1 MENQNQNEGQNI
13 QNNIFTQWLEKLQ
26 QESWQLEL
34 IISSIALYLIYEAR
48 DYLEYFAV
56 YSVMYD
62 HFDFNYFDFAS
73 DIFHGSWVIFII
85 NLVIHILSRGFWIG
99 AIGLRYVSGEVDF
112 KALKYSE
119 IFEKHLEKKVG
130 RFDAYIEKLE
140 RFCSIMYAYTFLLF
154 FIFVSIM
161 AYFGVLMLIL
171 QGVDMATEN
180 LEDQNKALFIG
191 LMGMAYFVFGLIY
204 AIDAVFM
211 GAFKKVKDKTISKI
225 YFYIYRVFNVITLS
239 FFYRS
244 LVYNFIDNAYSRRF
258 IWFSVPYFVIVF
270 LLIPNIKVVNSANF
284 PIPEG
289 CLDCPDEK
297 LVLWTH
303 YDDLR
308 AAYLQ
313 NNQVDK
319 ENSIIS
325 LVSLGKYEVSDNYQ
339 TIFLRMIGEDNAY
352 LEKIMGVQPNLK
364 TGFIMEIQNEYVE
377 DSTEENIIKYFTK
390 ENARLSKL
398 RMESK
403 DERIK
408 SAISRQVDSLKDV
421 KKDSLDRYYKQINDL
436 RLQSFLTI
444 FDMEIDGIPYTD
456 SLSCR
461 WFIHPNKGEKGVL
474 CYFPVKNMPPGWH
487 KVHVKRKKY
496 EERYDD
502 RLKQKRDTFLIE
514 HTEVPFFKKN

>member
-1 MENQNQNEGQNI
+1 MSENEI
-13 QNNIFTQWLEKLQ
+13 QPKQENFFTQWLEKLQ

-48 DYLEYFAV
+48 DYLESFAV
-56 YSVMYD
+56 YAEMYD
-62 HFDFNYFDFAS
+62 HFEINPFGFAS
-73 DIFHGSWVIFII
+73 DVFYGSWIIFIT

-161 AYFGVLMLIL
+161 AYFGVLVLIT
-171 QGVDMATEN
+171 QGIDMVSEN
-180 LEDQNKALFIG
+180 LEDQEKGMFIG
-191 LMGMAYFVFGLIY
+191 LIGLAYLVFGLIY
-204 AIDAVFM
+204 AIDVVFM
-211 GAFKKVKDKTISKI
+211 GAFKKVKDKTLSKI
-225 YFYIYRVFNVITLS
+225 YFYIYRVFNIITLS

-258 IWFSVPYFVIVF
+258 IWASIPYFVIVF

-297 LVLWTH
+297 LVMWTQ

-319 ENSIIS
+319 EKSIIS
-325 LVSLGKYEVSDNYQ
+325 LVSLGKYEVTDHYQ
-339 TIFLRMIGEDNAY
+339 SIFLRMLAKDDQY

-364 TGFIMEIQNEYVE
+364 TGFIMEIQNQFVE
-377 DSTEENIIKYFTK
+377 DSTEENIKKYFTK
-390 ENARLSKL
+390 EKARLTKL
-398 RMESK
+398 RMTSK
-403 DERIK
+403 DERIR
-408 SAISRQVDSLKDV
+408 SALSRQVDSLNDV

-436 RLQSFLTI
+436 RIQSFMTI

-456 SLSCR
+456 SLQCR
-461 WFIHPNKGEKGVL
+461 WFIHPNNGEKGVL

-487 KVHVKRKKY
+487 KVHVKKKIY
-496 EERYDD
+496 EERDDD
-502 RLKQKRDTFLIE
+502 RLKQKKDTFRIS
-514 HTEVPFFKKN
+514 HIEVPFFKKN